1 MTGARDSYR
10 LRAADILA
18 LAEQN
23 ELFRKDLENLAK
35 AYLRLA
41 EHTDRNAQMDLP
53 FEPEGTAAHQ
63 RQQSEQTL
71 QQQPRS

>member
-1 MTGARDSYR
+1 M
-10 LRAADILA
+10 LA

-23 ELFRKDLENLAK
+23 EPFRKDLENLAK

-41 EHTDRNAQMDLP
+41 EYTDRNAQMDLP

-63 RQQSEQTL
+63 RQQSEQIL
-71 QQQPRS
+71 QQQQPRS